1 MNDSDENQ
9 PPQSSPRKRRRPAL
23 SCQQCRAR
31 KVKCDKEMPCGP
43 CTKTY
48 SSLKCSYVHEGK
60 AALEA
65 RLETSRR
72 SDHGSPISHTGP
84 YPASG
89 NGSSVDGLG
98 DAARIAYLESS
109 VRALH
114 DRLSSL
120 EYQIKGTAGGHSSAQ
135 GVSSSSKNVNGLDDR
150 IAELERLSRPGRS
163 ERSVLPQTTIPPL
176 APRLKCVGERT
187 RLFGTTHWALIFH
200 QVGDYQNTFVKLD

>member
-1 MNDSDENQ
+1 M
-9 PPQSSPRKRRRPAL
+9 
-23 SCQQCRAR
+23 
-31 KVKCDKEMPCGP
+31 
-43 CTKTY
+43 
-48 SSLKCSYVHEGK
+48 
-60 AALEA
+60 
-65 RLETSRR
+65 
-72 SDHGSPISHTGP
+72 
-84 YPASG
+84 
-89 NGSSVDGLG
+89 DGLG